1 MKQGTTV
8 IFNQD
13 YIDELIRHRDI
24 AQKKY
29 DVENIESQ
37 KLKAKQNLQMCEQ
50 RLEFAENFRDTIFEI
65 KNMDIPHITA
75 VKTMDGHEFP
85 ASVLQVI

>member
-13 YIDELIRHRDI
+13 YIDELVRHRDI
-24 AQKKY
+24 AQRKY

-37 KLKAKQNLQMCEQ
+37 KQKAKAVLDAYQQ
-50 RLEFAENFRDTIFEI
+50 RLEFAENFQDTILEI
-65 KNMDIPHITA
+65 KNMDVPHITA
-75 VKTMDGHEFP
+75 IKTMGGQEYP